1 MNLDDVD
8 LMTLDDSLKNFGIT
22 DYDADDRDIL
32 NGAGSL
38 VFAKNVLGD
47 SMMSPALHDVHIA
60 LYDVNKTRL
69 NELRRMWQTLVDQ
82 IRPNLCWNIRQMLIR

>member
-1 MNLDDVD
+1 ML
-8 LMTLDDSLKNFGIT
+8 
-22 DYDADDRDIL
+22 
-32 NGAGSL
+32 
-38 VFAKNVLGD
+38 
-47 SMMSPALHDVHIA
+47 SPALHDVHIA

>member
-1 MNLDDVD
+1 MPG
-8 LMTLDDSLKNFGIT
+8 MIPCAQSSRGRRTLLPESHV
-22 DYDADDRDIL
+22 R
-32 NGAGSL
+32 
-38 VFAKNVLGD
+38 
-47 SMMSPALHDVHIA
+47 PALHDVHIA